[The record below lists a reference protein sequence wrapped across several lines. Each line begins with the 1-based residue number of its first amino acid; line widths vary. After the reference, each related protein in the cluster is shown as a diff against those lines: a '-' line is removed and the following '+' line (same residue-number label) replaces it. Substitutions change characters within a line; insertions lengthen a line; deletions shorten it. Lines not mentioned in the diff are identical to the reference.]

1 MVQQRSQ
8 AERERTR
15 HGLSAIQSRKAAI
28 LTYRLPWRS
37 KSQKSNHNVQSEVMR
52 NGLILHTRRNRHSFP
67 DKTFAKQS
75 KLGWQY
81 NCDTDSGTTIRSSL
95 LVILVIFCTQRQY
108 RILMACTQV
117 ASGRL
122 YLLRNMTTHASS
134 CRSMPCHALSE
145 TKAHQTPSLGTI
157 AHLRGYCS
165 TLKRH
170 GWSMFRLP
178 ASMCISPTPTEQD
191 FVAIRNKHVGAC
203 LYIRREDLM
212 VVATICF
219 CPADFAHFVHQYT

>member
-1 MVQQRSQ
+1 
-8 AERERTR
+8 
-15 HGLSAIQSRKAAI
+15 
-28 LTYRLPWRS
+28 
-37 KSQKSNHNVQSEVMR
+37 
-52 NGLILHTRRNRHSFP
+52 
-67 DKTFAKQS
+67 
-75 KLGWQY
+75 
-81 NCDTDSGTTIRSSL
+81 
-95 LVILVIFCTQRQY
+95 
-108 RILMACTQV
+108 
-117 ASGRL
+117 
-122 YLLRNMTTHASS
+122 MTTHASS

-145 TKAHQTPSLGTI
+145 TNAHQTPSLGTI

-212 VVATICF
+212 VVAIQYASAL
-219 CPADFAHFVHQYT
+219 PASHLSIYSAMMTPPHYP